1 MPSCQYVTAPFGAS
15 LFNKISSFLS
25 HRYAAVFTSHRLI
38 QFVYEGCVQEFVLA
52 FVKFIG
58 KNIGLVMSVCLPLS
72 VLKETIGSQCMGFI
86 VFIFFIFR
94 NFSRRLK
101 FH

>member
-38 QFVYEGCVQEFVLA
+38 QFVYEACVQEFVCA

-72 VLKETIGSQCMGFI
+72 VLKETIASQCMGFI
-86 VFIFFIFR
+86 VFIIFY
-94 NFSRRLK
+94 FSKFLK
-101 FH
+101 KT